1 MQNSLLF
8 SYIATEMGHFLSTAL
23 TALGYSHPDCQE
35 KILYFKKL
43 SDQATTPSRGTD
55 LAAGYDLYSAE
66 EKTIPKEGKALVK
79 TDIAI
84 ALPQGCYGR
93 VAPRSSLSWKH
104 HIDVGAGV
112 VDRDYRGNVG
122 VVLFNLSKTDY
133 TVHQGDRIAQLIV
146 ERISTPPLVEV
157 EELDS
162 TARGTAGYGST
173 GK

>member
-1 MQNSLLF
+1 M
-8 SYIATEMGHFLSTAL
+8 STTL
-23 TALGYSHPDCQE
+23 TALGYSHPSCKDNA
-35 KILYFKKL
+35 LYFKKM
-43 SDQATTPSRGTD
+43 SDRATTPSRGSE

-66 EKTIPKEGKALVK
+66 NVVIPKQGKALVK

-84 ALPQGCYGR
+84 ALPEGCYGR

-112 VDRDYRGNVG
+112 IDRDYRGNVG
-122 VVLFNLSKTDY
+122 VVLFNLSQQDY
-133 TVHQGDRIAQLIV
+133 KVQQGDRIAQLIV
-146 ERISTPPLVEV
+146 ERISISPLVEV
-157 EELDS
+157 EELDD

>member
-1 MQNSLLF
+1 
-8 SYIATEMGHFLSTAL
+8 MGQLVSTTL
-23 TALGYSHPDCQE
+23 TALGYCHPESQD
-35 KILYFKKL
+35 KVLYFKKL
-43 SDQATTPSRGTD
+43 SDQATSPSRGSD

-66 EKTIPKEGKALVK
+66 NVIIPKQGKALVK

-84 ALPQGCYGR
+84 ALPEGCYGR

-133 TVHQGDRIAQLIV
+133 EVHHGDRIAQLIV

-157 EELDS
+157 EELSD

>member
-1 MQNSLLF
+1 
-8 SYIATEMGHFLSTAL
+8 MGQFVSTAL
-23 TALGYSHPDCQE
+23 TALGYPRPSFNDNVLLLK
-35 KILYFKKL
+35 KI
-43 SDQATTPSRGTD
+43 SDRATTPSRGSD

-66 EKTIPKEGKALVK
+66 NVVIPKQGKALVK

-84 ALPQGCYGR
+84 ALPEGCYGR

-122 VVLFNLSKTDY
+122 VVLFNLSQMDY
-133 TVHQGDRIAQLIV
+133 EVQQGDRIAQLII
-146 ERISTPPLVEV
+146 ERISNPPLVEV
-157 EELDS
+157 KELDN

>member
-1 MQNSLLF
+1 
-8 SYIATEMGHFLSTAL
+8 MGQPISTTLA
-23 TALGYSHPDCQE
+23 ALGLCQPECQE

-43 SDQATTPSRGTD
+43 SDQATTPSRGSD

-66 EKTIPKEGKALVK
+66 NKIIPKQGKALVK

-84 ALPQGCYGR
+84 ALPAGCYGR

-122 VVLFNLSKTDY
+122 VVLFNLSQTDY
-133 TVHQGDRIAQLIV
+133 EVQHGDRIAQLIV

-157 EELDS
+157 EELDD
-162 TARGTAGYGST
+162 TARGVAGYGST
-173 GK
+173 GR

>member
-1 MQNSLLF
+1 
-8 SYIATEMGHFLSTAL
+8 MGQFVSTAL
-23 TALGYSHPDCQE
+23 TALGYPRPSFNDNV
-35 KILYFKKL
+35 LLFKKI
-43 SDQATTPSRGTD
+43 SDRATTPSRGSD

-66 EKTIPKEGKALVK
+66 NVVIPKQGKALVK

-84 ALPQGCYGR
+84 ALPEGCYGR

-122 VVLFNLSKTDY
+122 VVLFNLSQMDY
-133 TVHQGDRIAQLIV
+133 EVQQGDRIAQLII
-146 ERISTPPLVEV
+146 ERISNPPLVEV
-157 EELDS
+157 KELDD

>member
-1 MQNSLLF
+1 M
-8 SYIATEMGHFLSTAL
+8 STAL
-23 TALGYSHPDCQE
+23 TALGYSYPCCNDNV
-35 KILYFKKL
+35 LYFKKM
-43 SDQATTPSRGTD
+43 SDRATTPSRGSE

-66 EKTIPKEGKALVK
+66 NVIIPKQGKALVK

-84 ALPQGCYGR
+84 ALPEGCYGR

-122 VVLFNLSKTDY
+122 VVLFNLSQQDY
-133 TVHQGDRIAQLIV
+133 KVQQGDRIAQLIV
-146 ERISTPPLVEV
+146 ERISLPPLVEV
-157 EELDS
+157 EELND

>member
-1 MQNSLLF
+1 
-8 SYIATEMGHFLSTAL
+8 MGHLLSTAL
-23 TALGYSHPDCQE
+23 TTLGYSRPDCQE

-93 VAPRSSLSWKH
+93 VAPR
-104 HIDVGAGV
+104 
-112 VDRDYRGNVG
+112 
-122 VVLFNLSKTDY
+122 
-133 TVHQGDRIAQLIV
+133 
-146 ERISTPPLVEV
+146 
-157 EELDS
+157 
-162 TARGTAGYGST
+162 
-173 GK
+173 

>member
-1 MQNSLLF
+1 
-8 SYIATEMGHFLSTAL
+8 MGQFMSTAL
-23 TALGYSHPDCQE
+23 TALGFSHPECSE
-35 KILYFKKL
+35 KIFLKKL
-43 SDQATTPSRGTD
+43 SDQATTPSRGSD

-66 EKTIPKEGKALVK
+66 NVIIPKQGKALVK

-84 ALPQGCYGR
+84 ALPDGCYGR

-122 VVLFNLSKTDY
+122 VVLFNLSQKDY
-133 TVHQGDRIAQLIV
+133 EVQHGDRIAQLII

-157 EELDS
+157 EELDD
-162 TARGTAGYGST
+162 TTRGVAGYGST
-173 GK
+173 GR

>member
-8 SYIATEMGHFLSTAL
+8 SYIATEMGHLLSTAL

-43 SDQATTPSRGTD
+43 SDEATTPSRGTD

-93 VAPRSSLSWKH
+93 VAPR
-104 HIDVGAGV
+104 
-112 VDRDYRGNVG
+112 
-122 VVLFNLSKTDY
+122 
-133 TVHQGDRIAQLIV
+133 
-146 ERISTPPLVEV
+146 
-157 EELDS
+157 
-162 TARGTAGYGST
+162 
-173 GK
+173 

>member
-1 MQNSLLF
+1 
-8 SYIATEMGHFLSTAL
+8 MGQFLSTTL
-23 TALGYSHPDCQE
+23 TTLVYAHPECQE
-35 KILYFKKL
+35 KVLYFKKL
-43 SDQATTPSRGTD
+43 SDRATTPCRGSE

-66 EKTIPKEGKALVK
+66 NVTIPKQGKALVK

-84 ALPQGCYGR
+84 ALPEGCYGR

-133 TVHQGDRIAQLIV
+133 EVLQGDRIAQLIV

-157 EELDS
+157 EELDD